1 LTPWLGP
8 TPPLWQTKTPGRKPR
23 SASQRPDWGFLFWNN
38 HDQLGLAKVSDSC
51 VCEQTRD
58 GAEASVSAATSS
70 RGFLLMRL
78 ETPPSTRY
86 PAGLLLFGN
95 ITDIRTV
102 EGSANNPGPA
112 CRTLG
117 WLAGAPV
124 GVSQNVPGLLS
135 FVPQGGLHK

>member
-51 VCEQTRD
+51 VCEQTRV

-78 ETPPSTRY
+78 IPIRPIPLKTPPGRSRRTDLRLGASCARAEALTSPRDGTRKAIRHRESRSALGR
-86 PAGLLLFGN
+86 PELLL
-95 ITDIRTV
+95 
-102 EGSANNPGPA
+102 
-112 CRTLG
+112 
-117 WLAGAPV
+117 LA
-124 GVSQNVPGLLS
+124 
-135 FVPQGGLHK
+135 